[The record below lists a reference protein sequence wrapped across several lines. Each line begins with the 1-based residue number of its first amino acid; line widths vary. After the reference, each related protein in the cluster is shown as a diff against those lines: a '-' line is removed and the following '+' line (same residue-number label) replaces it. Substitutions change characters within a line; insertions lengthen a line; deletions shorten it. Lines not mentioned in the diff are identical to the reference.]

1 MKVELNIVQLFF
13 VIVATIIIYDLTFR
27 QIVTRENFDP
37 SAINF
42 STIKETD
49 TINVKG
55 IKTDKIMFNN
65 GVSLEPTG
73 DGWLGRTK
81 FGTITFGPLN
91 GSLSHIY
98 TDTPGF
104 AFNRDLWNINVSPY
118 RKY

>member
-1 MKVELNIVQLFF
+1 MYIMKVELNIVQLFF

-81 FGTITFGPLN
+81 FGTIHLD
-91 GSLSHIY
+91 H
-98 TDTPGF
+98 
-104 AFNRDLWNINVSPY
+104 
-118 RKY
+118 